1 MTMNTSYP
9 LGVDDFSEEWHGTL
23 ISAAGPLF
31 TILQAIVIYLFL
43 RRKNRPMLY
52 PFLLV
57 PFIMRLFAS
66 LISFRNPN
74 DEARVS
80 ASLGM
85 PMWVLPAIVTGFLL
99 CLVWDI
105 SRRNG
110 YTLKFQTMSIVL
122 VLVFTSVVIWIG

>member
-1 MTMNTSYP
+1 
-9 LGVDDFSEEWHGTL
+9 
-23 ISAAGPLF
+23 
-31 TILQAIVIYLFL
+31 
-43 RRKNRPMLY
+43 
-52 PFLLV
+52 
-57 PFIMRLFAS
+57 
-66 LISFRNPN
+66 
-74 DEARVS
+74 
-80 ASLGM
+80 M